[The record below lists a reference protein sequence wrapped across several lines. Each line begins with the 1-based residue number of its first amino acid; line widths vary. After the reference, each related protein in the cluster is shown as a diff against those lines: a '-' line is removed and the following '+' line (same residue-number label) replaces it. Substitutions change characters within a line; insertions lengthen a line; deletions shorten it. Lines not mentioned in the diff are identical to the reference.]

1 MSFAL
6 LYFPYFLPLQI
17 EPCKHL
23 QPLKCQSQ
31 CYLLLLGWGIKAFIN
46 NYLFFLITCP
56 DDWKGYASQLVRS
69 RLAYGEE
76 LPSAPCKTWSR
87 SKKNAFLVL
96 RQRDGGATR
105 YCNITQSTLTNIQH
119 FPTSFQKI
127 YIHWV
132 LDCAPGQSI
141 LIDSSGMKTQHCW
154 VAGSSSPGW
163 LSWF

>member
-1 MSFAL
+1 MTEKAT
-6 LYFPYFLPLQI
+6 LPSWFSS
-17 EPCKHL
+17 K
-23 QPLKCQSQ
+23 
-31 CYLLLLGWGIKAFIN
+31 KAE
-46 NYLFFLITCP
+46 
-56 DDWKGYASQLVRS
+56 LVRS

-163 LSWF
+163 LSWFLLKGAGADTEQEPNITNAMLSLSVIPSL